1 MKRLVTGTMAL
12 LFAACAGSA
21 GPIGGTPSS
30 SAAIRSSTSS
40 PSVAASTGAA
50 LDCRLPVVQW
60 TQTAQ
65 GAVPS
70 GGFISF
76 PGGQFS
82 PDPASE
88 IIVDG
93 SRYRTVARP
102 YLYGGGP
109 GPGAYDL
116 QMRRWLPVTPRNVSP
131 DGSHYA
137 YQEEFGTIHDVDIAT
152 GRDRALKAP
161 EGPDTVLY
169 YAREGIYF
177 NHEWEGPTGPGLWLL
192 NPVSGKVDTVFTDR
206 PVQAVGGFAA
216 WLPDVNSADPHPVF
230 SQYTG
235 DNLPNQILR
244 RDLNGGPTVRWFY
257 QPGKTVWVVG
267 FDQDKKP
274 LIAVGDGGLPGTE
287 VWQVPAANQ
296 GHVVAH
302 IQEAWVIGDTHGIWF
317 TDDRGVWLYRGSQG
331 LMQLSTIKATVV
343 GPCR

>member
-70 GGFISF
+70 AGFISF

-109 GPGAYDL
+109 RARAPD
-116 QMRRWLPVTPRNVSP
+116 LPVRGRVPAAPRQDSP
-131 DGSHYA
+131 DGSGYA
-137 YQEEFGTIHDVDIAT
+137 HHKVIA
-152 GRDRALKAP
+152 P
-161 EGPDTVLY
+161 
-169 YAREGIYF
+169 
-177 NHEWEGPTGPGLWLL
+177 
-192 NPVSGKVDTVFTDR
+192 S
-206 PVQAVGGFAA
+206 
-216 WLPDVNSADPHPVF
+216 
-230 SQYTG
+230 
-235 DNLPNQILR
+235 
-244 RDLNGGPTVRWFY
+244 
-257 QPGKTVWVVG
+257 
-267 FDQDKKP
+267 
-274 LIAVGDGGLPGTE
+274 
-287 VWQVPAANQ
+287 
-296 GHVVAH
+296 
-302 IQEAWVIGDTHGIWF
+302 
-317 TDDRGVWLYRGSQG
+317 
-331 LMQLSTIKATVV
+331 
-343 GPCR
+343 

>member
-70 GGFISF
+70 AGFISF

-109 GPGAYDL
+109 GAGGYGL
-116 QMRRWLPVTPRNVSP
+116 LKRRWRPGTPPKNYA
-131 DGSHYA
+131 DGGPYA
-137 YQEEFGTIHDVDIAT
+137 Y
-152 GRDRALKAP
+152 P
-161 EGPDTVLY
+161 
-169 YAREGIYF
+169 
-177 NHEWEGPTGPGLWLL
+177 
-192 NPVSGKVDTVFTDR
+192 
-206 PVQAVGGFAA
+206 
-216 WLPDVNSADPHPVF
+216 
-230 SQYTG
+230 
-235 DNLPNQILR
+235 
-244 RDLNGGPTVRWFY
+244 
-257 QPGKTVWVVG
+257 
-267 FDQDKKP
+267 
-274 LIAVGDGGLPGTE
+274 
-287 VWQVPAANQ
+287 
-296 GHVVAH
+296 
-302 IQEAWVIGDTHGIWF
+302 
-317 TDDRGVWLYRGSQG
+317 RGVGTS
-331 LMQLSTIKATVV
+331 
-343 GPCR
+343 